1 MDMHIHNV
9 ISKVI
14 YLLEKNINLYKM
26 SKDCEACS
34 RVSNNKFSNCPPLMA
49 DGRHFTDYRPRCFSQ
64 YLVTPNGNFPSSFD
78 YRMYL
83 TRNADGIMKK
93 NALDAYRTNVCG
105 PCVEPYNIG
114 TMLPE
119 KTVQSCNTR
128 TCTFNKN
135 DPNGLGLGRFF
146 GDKDTTRT
154 EFLQQKKAESDFFK
168 SKDNCCAPA
177 IDNLYLYPIDGV
189 TRNNYERY
197 SVPGG
202 GVPFQ

>member
-1 MDMHIHNV
+1 
-9 ISKVI
+9 
-14 YLLEKNINLYKM
+14 M
-26 SKDCEACS
+26 STDCEACS
-34 RVSNNKFSNCPPLMA
+34 RVSNNKFFNCPPLMA

-83 TRNADGIMKK
+83 TRNANEIMKK
-93 NALDAYRTNVCG
+93 NVLDAYRTNVCG
-105 PCVEPYNIG
+105 PCVEPYNVG

-119 KTVQSCNTR
+119 QTVQTCNER
-128 TCTFNKN
+128 TCSFKSN
-135 DPNGLGLGRFF
+135 DPNGLGLGRFT
-146 GDKDTTRT
+146 GKGQANVRD
-154 EFLQQKKAESDFFK
+154 EFLQQKKAEQEYFK
-168 SKDNCCAPA
+168 SNNNCCAPA

-189 TRNNYERY
+189 THNSYERY